1 MTTRSLADGVPC
13 LFSRTTCFNG
23 RQGSTRP
30 RRYEGRQVV
39 PSHSQTRR
47 TRTSNLP
54 TRSRQMVFHT
64 EQHILRVRARHLL
77 LMAWQNYCHHKNES
91 LPVCFA
97 SCDYNVAAMHL
108 WHLAYYYESFF
119 ILFLHSHSQG
129 NLRSLPNLTQT
140 CSFSCDRSSKSLT
153 SVHPDSVEGYFL
165 ATFTPPLLPLT
176 PLADCP
182 PPGYRQ

>member
-1 MTTRSLADGVPC
+1 MAGRDQLDRGDMKEGRWHHHIPSL
-13 LFSRTTCFNG
+13 
-23 RQGSTRP
+23 TRP
-30 RRYEGRQVV
+30 
-39 PSHSQTRR
+39 
-47 TRTSNLP
+47 SNLP
-54 TRSRQMVFHT
+54 TSSRQMVFHT

-108 WHLAYYYESFF
+108 WHLAYYYESIF

-153 SVHPDSVEGYFL
+153 SVHPDSIEGYFL
-165 ATFTPPLLPLT
+165 ATFTPPFLPQRHSQT
-176 PLADCP
+176 
-182 PPGYRQ
+182 GYRQ